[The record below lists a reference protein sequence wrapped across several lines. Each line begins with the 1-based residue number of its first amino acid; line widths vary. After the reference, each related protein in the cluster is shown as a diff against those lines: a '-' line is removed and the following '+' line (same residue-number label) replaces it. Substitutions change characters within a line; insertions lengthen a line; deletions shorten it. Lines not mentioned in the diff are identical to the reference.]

1 MVHSPRKIPAIAWEA
16 GAKIAVNLILL
27 AFALGA
33 IAKLVPYQLSQLQKL
48 HALEAEVAQLEA
60 RVKELQLE
68 QERDRQPQARQ
79 RIAQE
84 EANLIAANQR
94 RIIWVQPKT
103 PSKNRL
109 SPAYNKAKTKPQTP
123 QRAALRDA

>member
-1 MVHSPRKIPAIAWEA
+1 MVHPARKIPAIAWEA
-16 GAKIAVNLILL
+16 SAKIAVNLLLL

-48 HALEAEVAQLEA
+48 HALEAEVTKLEE
-60 RVKELQLE
+60 RVKALQRE

-94 RIIWVQPKT
+94 RIIWVQPQNPKQE
-103 PSKNRL
+103 P
-109 SPAYNKAKTKPQTP
+109 
-123 QRAALRDA
+123 D

>member
-1 MVHSPRKIPAIAWEA
+1 MVRSSRKIPAIAWEA

-48 HALEAEVAQLEA
+48 HALEAEVAQLAA

-94 RIIWVQPKT
+94 RIIWIKPK
-103 PSKNRL
+103 PPKQSN
-109 SPAYNKAKTKPQTP
+109 
-123 QRAALRDA
+123 

>member
-94 RIIWVQPKT
+94 RIIWVQPKN
-103 PSKNRL
+103 PKQE
-109 SPAYNKAKTKPQTP
+109 PTKPSLQ
-123 QRAALRDA
+123 QGQD